1 MIANVSAHRRANA
14 FAQVLEEQTP
24 PGQAAENRPPV
35 ASGEQPGEA
44 PVERAEESRMLSL
57 TAELGEVPRPQL
69 DPEVRTVQRA
79 QLIAAMEA
87 MAGSAADPSVPEQRS
102 GRGAHRASPLNRLR
116 PRSRL
121 TKGLAAGGLTVGVAA
136 GAFGG
141 VAAASSDAL
150 PGDSL
155 YGLKRGMEDI
165 KLGMAGDTADRGG
178 IYLDHASTRLSEVRR
193 LMERGRSGPLD
204 HESVAEIRRA
214 LGGVRHD
221 AAQGH
226 RLLSAAYQD
235 GGSLQPMRQL
245 SAFSRSHRATWTSL
259 RDQLPPTLF
268 DVSDQVSE
276 VFDAMEE
283 EVGPLRSL
291 LPGAPAQDDRPGDAP
306 ATGSTPPTG
315 PGPASPGE
323 PDPSGSTA
331 REGGGQ
337 DGTGEQGSPKPST
350 GAEQGEGLLGGST
363 GGLLDPPRT
372 GQDTPAPSQE
382 QREPGAEPDVTLP
395 PLLPGLLPGL
405 GIDAGDRD

>member
-14 FAQVLEEQTP
+14 FAQALEEQTP
-24 PGQAAENRPPV
+24 PGQAAEDRPPA
-35 ASGEQPGEA
+35 ASGEQPGAA
-44 PVERAEESRMLSL
+44 PTERAEESRMLSL

-79 QLIAAMEA
+79 QLVAAMEA
-87 MAGSAADPSVPEQRS
+87 MAGSAPDPSVPEQRP
-102 GRGAHRASPLNRLR
+102 GRGAHRASPLRGLR

-141 VAAASSDAL
+141 VAVASSDAL

-165 KLGMAGDTADRGG
+165 KLGMAGDAADRGG
-178 IYLDHASTRLSEVRR
+178 IYLDHASTRLSEARR
-193 LMERGRSGPLD
+193 LMERGRSGALD

-214 LGGVRHD
+214 LGGVQHD

-226 RLLSAAYQD
+226 RLLSAAYQE
-235 GGSLQPMRQL
+235 GGSLQPMQQL

-259 RDQLPPTLF
+259 RDKLPPTLF

-276 VFDAMEE
+276 VFDAIEE
-283 EVGPLRSL
+283 EVEPLRSL
-291 LPGAPAQDDRPGDAP
+291 LPGAPTQDDRPGDAP
-306 ATGSTPPTG
+306 GTGSAPPSG
-315 PGPASPGE
+315 SGPASPGE
-323 PDPSGSTA
+323 PDPSGSAA

-337 DGTGEQGSPKPST
+337 GGTGEKGSPKPST
-350 GAEQGEGLLGGST
+350 GEESGEGLLGGST

-372 GQDTPAPSQE
+372 GQDSPAPSQD